1 MTLASVSVS
10 SRVGQRILDLFSFL
24 LCYIEGP
31 RGIPVVFLKTKQYS
45 IVFFILFKL
54 HLIFT
59 SNVLTF
65 GLAANVSIVPICII
79 AGAFLM
85 ISARMCS

>member
-1 MTLASVSVS
+1 MALVSVSVS
-10 SRVGQRILDLFSFL
+10 SSLGQKTLDIFSFL
-24 LCYIEGP
+24 NIEGP